1 MTRNG
6 ITASNSTSQRQHI
19 SFCFLQNTPFHKQN
33 DVIAVAEMWNYL
45 LLTHFSV
52 LYPLKIP
59 EDQRFSGI
67 FRWYKMGTIARSELI
82 TSAHYCS
89 LNIYLPNAW

>member
-6 ITASNSTSQRQHI
+6 ITASNSTSQRQHMI

-45 LLTHFSV
+45 LLTHFCSFFRF
-52 LYPLKIP
+52 IP
-59 EDQRFSGI
+59 PENTRRSKVF
-67 FRWYKMGTIARSELI
+67 WYFQVV
-82 TSAHYCS
+82 
-89 LNIYLPNAW
+89 